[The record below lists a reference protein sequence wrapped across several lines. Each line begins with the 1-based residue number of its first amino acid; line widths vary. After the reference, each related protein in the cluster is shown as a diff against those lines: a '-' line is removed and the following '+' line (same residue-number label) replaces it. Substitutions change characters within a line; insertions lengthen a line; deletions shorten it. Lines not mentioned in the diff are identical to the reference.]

1 MKKICYSFLLHVL
14 LLLLSAT
21 SAAQVIR
28 GTYAIKNIQ
37 TGMLLRI
44 KDANGKNGTPLVAY
58 TPLNW
63 KCMTWDFK
71 HIDSNTYQ
79 LQNLFT
85 SKTFQCE
92 KGVAAEGVLMEQQPL
107 VMKQINQQYVFIA
120 VKKDVYLIRVKG
132 RDLYLTPVDKNGTTD
147 TGITLLKN
155 DGSTLQK
162 WTIYE
167 QKPTM

>member
-1 MKKICYSFLLHVL
+1 MKKIFQLSVQYLLVVL
-14 LLLLSAT
+14 LPVLS
-21 SAAQVIR
+21 SAQTIQ
-28 GTYAIKNIQ
+28 GTYAIKNVQ

-58 TPLNW
+58 TPINW

-85 SKTFQCE
+85 GKTFQP
-92 KGVAAEGVLMEQQPL
+92 KNNVATEGVLLEQQPL
-107 VMKQINQQYVFIA
+107 VMAQPNQQYDFIA
-120 VKKDVYLIRVKG
+120 VKKEVYLIRATG
-132 RDLYLTPVDKNGTTD
+132 TDLYLTPVDKNGNTD
-147 TGITLLKN
+147 TGITLYKKN
-155 DGSTLQK
+155 GSPLQQ
-162 WTIYE
+162 WTIYL